1 MDTDSQVLI
10 VARALVPL
18 TWSRFLALPA
28 ELRNRVYDYVFADLE
43 DHAIRVTLRDG
54 GPDRPGIYWLKPDFP
69 PSRTTNHYRPN
80 VFAVRFTCRQIARE
94 TSGYWF
100 RKLSFYSSQ
109 YDWDTCEPTFG
120 EVSSTPYLMSHWKQ
134 IEHLELDDLSLY
146 HGSRPGIGID
156 IQERMRPTLQ
166 YLGWPEHHRN
176 VMVISIIRPPPW
188 YPYYRAW
195 PPARFMQHFLGLL
208 SFFRGQ
214 FPALGEVR
222 VVSSGPNPRT
232 HRFRLDDAGKL
243 LGWYTK
249 EHIYAISIQ
258 DWD

>member
-1 MDTDSQVLI
+1 MDTDIQVLV
-10 VARALVPL
+10 VAGALVRL
-18 TWSRFLALPA
+18 KRSRFLALPA

-43 DHAIRVTLRDG
+43 DLAIRVTLHPG
-54 GPDRPGIYWLKPDFP
+54 GPDSPGVYWLRSDFP
-69 PSRTTNHYRPN
+69 LSRTTNHFRPN
-80 VFAVRFTCRQIARE
+80 FFAVRFTCRRIARE
-94 TSGYWF
+94 TSGYWY
-100 RKLSFYSSQ
+100 RKVSLYSSH
-109 YDWDTCEPTFG
+109 YDWGTVAPMFG
-120 EVSSTPYLMSHWKQ
+120 EVSITPYLMSRWKQ

-146 HGSRPGIGID
+146 SSARPGIGID

-166 YLGWPEHHRN
+166 YLGGPEHHRN
-176 VMVISIIRPPPW
+176 VTVISIIRPPPW

-232 HRFRLDDAGKL
+232 HRFRLDDAGQL

-249 EHIYAISIQ
+249 EYIYAISIQ